1 MFLDDCST
9 EELCRYYRSIEL
21 KIQHYSSE
29 IQHQLLYKDE
39 VKLILKERGVKV
51 AGLDDAMQRLKNDTV
66 D

>member
-29 IQHQLLYKDE
+29 IQKQLLYKDE

-51 AGLDDAMQRLKNDTV
+51 ADLDDAMQRLKSDTV